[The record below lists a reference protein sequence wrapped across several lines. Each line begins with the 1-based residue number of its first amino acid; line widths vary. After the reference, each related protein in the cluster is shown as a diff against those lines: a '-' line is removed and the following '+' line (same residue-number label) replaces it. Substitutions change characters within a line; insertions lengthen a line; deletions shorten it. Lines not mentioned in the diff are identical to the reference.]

1 VGPEEIRAL
10 RGSLSRA
17 AFARQLSVTPL
28 TVARWELPDGNK
40 EARRPRGKILERL
53 QRLVV
58 GEPPAAADIEGPP
71 VVVDPPESRDV
82 ERATPVPVA
91 PPSDPLLAKDEQVL
105 AKDEQ
110 AVLPLLDRL
119 CTHEWA
125 RAEDGLLGLLESRAL
140 ATPGGR
146 ALASL
151 GLALVQLFMRLDVR
165 GARTTWAPI
174 AEDAESG
181 KLPAAVAARA
191 YVLGALI
198 FSARDDRS
206 FDPVRTAGYVARA
219 EALLGEGD
227 DDQRVLL
234 VRARVAAAR
243 YADPRSALETYRT
256 YAAVA
261 DRARSPLAQLIAVT
275 LRGFAAHGAGDEEAA
290 ARYSITTRSMALH
303 LGLSGWYV
311 ALLADKAHRI
321 IRGAYL
327 PDAILE
333 VVREARELM
342 TNARLPITESY
353 LVILGA
359 EIEALVRAARLADA
373 EAVACEA
380 LDVAAVSGLGSFPLA
395 MALMGLYVHQARV
408 PELAALADR
417 IEADAPPSDQARVHV
432 LCIRAQHA
440 LLTNQAERGLQLAE
454 EICNAPPGT
463 VGLPYVIHW
472 AHAELVAARLLL
484 GDVVGAEAA
493 LQRSEALLRE
503 RPSVWCSAMA
513 MRQHGFLLIRQG
525 RLAEA
530 RQKLEATVATFGVVG
545 DVIQTFVA
553 RVILARIAVAGGA
566 PDAEAQEARVHE
578 ELARHHATI
587 APELYRFTVGIVA
600 PPSSERLREPS
611 LTERLVVAVERLS
624 VRGLQPDFISRELGS
639 ILRAVFPGREVLVDG
654 SSIVAGVDEIGDFG
668 AGGRFGGRFGV
679 RGALDAEHRAALR
692 LLSMVVLRITD
703 EGAPV
708 TEEEVAVD
716 TVLPGFVAAAPAT
729 RRLKAEVA
737 QLSRS
742 SATILIDG
750 ESGSGKEVVARAVHD
765 LSTRSQR
772 PYVVF
777 NCASI
782 PRELF
787 ESQLFGHRRG
797 SFTGATSDSLGVVR
811 AADGG
816 TLFLDEIGELPLEMQ
831 PKLLRFLENGEV
843 LPIGEQTARRVDVR
857 VIAATHR
864 DLVAFVREGRF
875 REDLFYRLNVVPLR
889 VPPLRDRK
897 EDVLSLARLFIARL
911 APEGTEPPHLAA
923 DAVAALMAHR
933 WPGNVREL
941 RNLIERAM
949 AYTPI
954 PRVLHA
960 RDLRITDGAA

>member
-1 VGPEEIRAL
+1 MGPEKIRTL
-10 RGSLSRA
+10 RGALSQA

-28 TVARWELPDGNK
+28 TVHRWELPDGNK

-53 QRLVV
+53 QRLAA
-58 GEPPAAADIEGPP
+58 GGASLAADVGGAPLAP
-71 VVVDPPESRDV
+71 DPPESPDV
-82 ERATPVPVA
+82 ERATPTS
-91 PPSDPLLAKDEQVL
+91 PPAVLPADPAYAKDEPI
-105 AKDEQ
+105 
-110 AVLPLLDRL
+110 VLPLLDRL
-119 CTHEWA
+119 DTREWA
-125 RAEDGLLGLLESRAL
+125 RAEDELLGLLESRAL
-140 ATPGGR
+140 TTPGGR

-165 GARTTWAPI
+165 GARTTWAPV

-181 KLPAAVAARA
+181 KLPVPVAARA

-206 FDPVRTAGYVARA
+206 FDPVRTASYVARA

-234 VRARVAAAR
+234 VGARVAAAR
-243 YADPRSALETYRT
+243 YADLRSALETYRT
-256 YAAVA
+256 HAAVA

-290 ARYSITTRSMALH
+290 ARYAITTRSMALH

-311 ALLADKAHRI
+311 ALLADNVHRM

-327 PDAILE
+327 PDAILV
-333 VVREARELM
+333 VVREVRELM
-342 TNARLPITESY
+342 ADASLPTTESY
-353 LVILGA
+353 LVVLGA

-373 EAVACEA
+373 EAVAREA
-380 LDVAAVSGLGSFPLA
+380 LGVAAAAGLGSFPLA
-395 MALMGLYVHQARV
+395 MALLGLYVHQARV

-440 LLTNQAERGLQLAE
+440 LLTNKAERGLQLAE
-454 EICNAPPGT
+454 EICSAPPGT

-484 GDVVGAEAA
+484 RDVAGAEAA

-513 MRQHGFLLIRQG
+513 MRQHGFLLIGQG

-553 RVILARIAVAGGA
+553 RIILARIAVAGGA
-566 PDAEAQEARVHE
+566 SDAEAQEARVHE

-624 VRGLQPDFISRELGS
+624 VPGFQPDLIPRELGS
-639 ILRAVFPGREVLVDG
+639 VLRAVFPGREVLVDG
-654 SSIVAGVDEIGDFG
+654 RSLLAGEGEMTDFG
-668 AGGRFGGRFGV
+668 AGGRFGV
-679 RGALDAEHRAALR
+679 RGALDTEHRAALR
-692 LLSMVVLRITD
+692 LLSMVALRITD
-703 EGAPV
+703 DGAPV

-782 PRELF
+782 PRDLF

-797 SFTGATSDSLGVVR
+797 SFTGATGDNLGVVR

-843 LPIGEQTARRVDVR
+843 LPIGETKARRVDVR
-857 VIAATHR
+857 VVAATHR
-864 DLVAFVREGRF
+864 DLVALVREGRF

-897 EDVLSLARLFIARL
+897 EDVLALARLFISRL
-911 APEGTEPPHLAA
+911 VPEGTDPPHLGA
-923 DAVAALMAHR
+923 DAVTALMAHR

-941 RNLIERAM
+941 RNLVERAM
-949 AYTPI
+949 AYAPI

-960 RDLRITDGAA
+960 RDLRIDERSS

>member
-1 VGPEEIRAL
+1 
-10 RGSLSRA
+10 
-17 AFARQLSVTPL
+17 
-28 TVARWELPDGNK
+28 
-40 EARRPRGKILERL
+40 
-53 QRLVV
+53 
-58 GEPPAAADIEGPP
+58 
-71 VVVDPPESRDV
+71 
-82 ERATPVPVA
+82 
-91 PPSDPLLAKDEQVL
+91 
-105 AKDEQ
+105 
-110 AVLPLLDRL
+110 
-119 CTHEWA
+119 
-125 RAEDGLLGLLESRAL
+125 
-140 ATPGGR
+140 
-146 ALASL
+146 
-151 GLALVQLFMRLDVR
+151 
-165 GARTTWAPI
+165 
-174 AEDAESG
+174 
-181 KLPAAVAARA
+181 
-191 YVLGALI
+191 
-198 FSARDDRS
+198 
-206 FDPVRTAGYVARA
+206 VRTASYVARA

-227 DDQRVLL
+227 DDERVLL

-261 DRARSPLAQLIAVT
+261 DRARSPLAQLITVT

-290 ARYSITTRSMALH
+290 AHYAITTRAMALH

-311 ALLADKAHRI
+311 ALLADKVHRM
-321 IRGAYL
+321 IRGAYP
-327 PDAILE
+327 PDAILV
-333 VVREARELM
+333 VVREVRELM
-342 TNARLPITESY
+342 ADASLPTTESY
-353 LVILGA
+353 LVVLGA

-373 EAVACEA
+373 EAVAREA
-380 LDVAAVSGLGSFPLA
+380 LGVAAAAGLGSFPLA
-395 MALMGLYVHQARV
+395 MALLGLYVHQARV

-440 LLTNQAERGLQLAE
+440 LLTNKAERGLQLAE
-454 EICNAPPGT
+454 EICSAPPGT

-484 GDVVGAEAA
+484 RDVAGAEAA

-513 MRQHGFLLIRQG
+513 MRQHGFLLIGQG

-553 RVILARIAVAGGA
+553 RIILARIAVAGGA
-566 PDAEAQEARVHE
+566 SDAEAQEARVHE

-624 VRGLQPDFISRELGS
+624 VPGFQPDLIPRELGS
-639 ILRAVFPGREVLVDG
+639 VLRAVFPGREVLVDG
-654 SSIVAGVDEIGDFG
+654 SGIVSGEGEMADFG
-668 AGGRFGGRFGV
+668 AGGRFGV
-679 RGALDAEHRAALR
+679 RGALDTEHRAALR
-692 LLSMVVLRITD
+692 LLSMVALRITD
-703 EGAPV
+703 DGAPV

-782 PRELF
+782 PRDLF

-797 SFTGATSDSLGVVR
+797 SFTGATGDNLGVVR

-843 LPIGEQTARRVDVR
+843 LPIGETKARRVDVR
-857 VIAATHR
+857 VVAATHR
-864 DLVAFVREGRF
+864 DLVALVREGRF

-897 EDVLSLARLFIARL
+897 EDVLALARLFISRL
-911 APEGTEPPHLAA
+911 VPEGTDPPHLGA
-923 DAVAALMAHR
+923 DAVTALMAHR

-941 RNLIERAM
+941 RNLVERAM
-949 AYTPI
+949 AYAPI

-960 RDLRITDGAA
+960 RDLRIDERSS